1 MYHDDLIY
9 LTRFLTDASAR
20 YMQQEPDW
28 AEDKKKSDQVLLYA
42 KAGLFVVELLFK
54 ECGD

>member
-20 YMQQEPDW
+20 YRQQEPDW
-28 AEDKKKSDQVLLYA
+28 AEDQKKTDQVLLYA
-42 KAGLFVVELLFK
+42 QVGLFLVDLLFK
-54 ECGD
+54 ECRA